1 MLTARPATWDSILT
15 LEFAVLATSSALIA
29 ASVILRPPVY
39 GAILATSHPVALTA
53 LPDTTHLIFR
63 LILAPFAPK

>member
-1 MLTARPATWDSILT
+1 MLAAQPALWGSILI

-29 ASVILRPPVY
+29 ASVILRPSVY

-53 LPDTTHLIFR
+53 LLDTTHLIFR
-63 LILAPFAPK
+63 LTPAPFAAK